1 MLIQKNIFRPFFS
14 FRKYFYLCSPV
25 GAMAERSGTGLQN
38 LVQRFDSASHLQKS
52 PQIVSEGFSIYSSSV
67 EQIVID
73 GSEHGF
79 GDALDTQ
86 FGKKYPFVAFDRIF
100 GLAKH

>member
-1 MLIQKNIFRPFFS
+1 MIQKNIFRPFFS

-52 PQIVSEGFSIYSSSV
+52 PRRQSEGFSIYSSSV